1 MNRIKSS
8 KVTFLGVF
16 TAVALILAFIESQI
30 PEFVPIPGIKI
41 GLPNIAIVIILYKL
55 GFKEALVVN
64 IIRILLVC
72 LLFGTVLS
80 FIYSLSGGIVSLLVM
95 YFLKKTKIIQII
107 TVSVVGAVTHNI
119 AQIVV
124 AIFVLEVSQLIYYF
138 PVLLLTGTISGIIVG
153 IIAGIISKRI
163 DLEKKED
170 V

>member
-1 MNRIKSS
+1 
-8 KVTFLGVF
+8 
-16 TAVALILAFIESQI
+16 
-30 PEFVPIPGIKI
+30 
-41 GLPNIAIVIILYKL
+41 
-55 GFKEALVVN
+55 
-64 IIRILLVC
+64 
-72 LLFGTVLS
+72 
-80 FIYSLSGGIVSLLVM
+80 M

-163 DLEKKED
+163 DLSKKED